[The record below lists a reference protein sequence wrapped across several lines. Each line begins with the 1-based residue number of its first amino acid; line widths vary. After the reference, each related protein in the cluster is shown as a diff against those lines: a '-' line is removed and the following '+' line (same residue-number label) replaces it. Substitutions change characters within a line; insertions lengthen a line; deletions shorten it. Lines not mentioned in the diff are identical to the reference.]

1 MKYSHIICHYSE
13 IGLKGKNRP
22 YFVKTLQNNIRYAV
36 DRSVPELVKNVEK
49 THDRLI
55 ISLNEGVKDSYD
67 LLFETLRAV
76 FGIAYFCPAL
86 MIDNDLDSIKINAIK
101 ILENEEFQS
110 FRVTARMA
118 NSVSLYSKMYI
129 HEHVGSFIQNKFKKN
144 VNLNHP
150 DITCYIDTIKEGTF
164 IYIDKIKGMGGMPV
178 GTGGKG
184 VVLLSGG
191 IDSPV
196 AAFYM
201 IKRGMVAIYVHFH
214 SLPHVSPASIE
225 KVKHLVKILSKYQKR
240 PKLFMIPF
248 SEIQE
253 EILEKNSDKYRLL
266 LYRRMMLRIANKI
279 ALNERAKAVITGEA
293 LGQVASQTV
302 ENLGAVDSVS
312 KLPVFRPLIGL
323 DKQEIINT
331 GKKINT
337 YSISIRPHE
346 DCCTLF
352 LPQKPATKATPEKLD
367 IEENKMDIQTMVNR
381 AIDNSE
387 FYYF

>member
-1 MKYSHIICHYSE
+1 MKYSHISCHYSE

-22 YFVKTLQNNIRYAV
+22 YFVKNLQKNIRYAV

-67 LLFETLRAV
+67 LLFETLRGV
-76 FGIAYFCPAL
+76 FGIAYFFPAL
-86 MIDNDLDSIKINAIK
+86 MIDNDLDSMKINAIK
-101 ILENEEFQS
+101 MLENEKFQS
-110 FRVTARMA
+110 FRVTARMTS
-118 NSVSLYSKMYI
+118 SVSLFSKMYV
-129 HEHVGSFIQNKFKKN
+129 HEHVGAFIQNKLKKN

-150 DITCYIDTIKEGTF
+150 DIICYIDTIKEGTF
-164 IYIDKIKGMGGMPV
+164 IYMDRFKGMGGMPV
-178 GTGGKG
+178 GSGGKG
-184 VVLLSGG
+184 VILLSGG

-201 IKRGMVAIYVHFH
+201 IKRGMVAIYIHFH

-225 KVKHLVKILSKYQKR
+225 KVKQLVKILSKYQKK
-240 PKLFMIPF
+240 PKLFMVPF
-248 SEIQE
+248 AEIQE
-253 EILEKNSDKYRLL
+253 EILEKNSDKYRVL
-266 LYRRMMLRIANKI
+266 LYRRVMLRIANKI
-279 ALNERAKAVITGEA
+279 ALDERAKSIITGEA

-302 ENLGAVDSVS
+302 ENIGAVNSVS
-312 KLPVFRPLIGL
+312 QLPVLRPLIGL

-331 GKKINT
+331 AKKIKT

-352 LPQKPATKATPEKLD
+352 LPQKPATKATVEQLD
-367 IEENKMDIQTMVNR
+367 VEENKMDIQAMITD
-381 AIDNSE
+381 AIDNTE
-387 FYYF
+387 LLYF

>member
-22 YFVKTLQNNIRYAV
+22 YFVKTLQKNIRYTLV
-36 DRSVPELVKNVEK
+36 QSVPDLIQNVEK

-55 ISLNEGVKDSYD
+55 ISLNEDVKDSYD
-67 LLFETLRAV
+67 LLFETLKGV

-86 MIDNDLDSIKINAIK
+86 MIDNDLDSMKMNAIK
-101 ILENEEFQS
+101 ILKNEEFQS
-110 FRVTARMA
+110 FRVTARMTS
-118 NSVSLYSKMYI
+118 SVSLHSKMYV
-129 HEHVGSFIQNKFKKN
+129 HEHVGASIQKIFNKK
-144 VNLNHP
+144 VNLNRP
-150 DITCYIDTIKEGTF
+150 DIICYIDTIKEGTF
-164 IYIDKIKGMGGMPV
+164 IYLDKITGAGGMPV

-201 IKRGMVAIYVHFH
+201 NKRGMVAIYVHFH

-225 KVKHLVKILSKYQKR
+225 KVKQLVKILSKYQKK
-240 PKLFMIPF
+240 PKLFMVPF

-253 EILEKNSDKYRLL
+253 EIVEKNSEKYRLL
-266 LYRRMMLRIANKI
+266 LYRRIMLRIANKI
-279 ALNERAKAVITGEA
+279 AQNERAKAIITGEA
-293 LGQVASQTV
+293 VGQVASQTV

-312 KLPVFRPLIGL
+312 ELPVFRPLIGL
-323 DKQEIINT
+323 DKQEIINLA
-331 GKKINT
+331 KKINT

-352 LPQKPATKATPEKLD
+352 LPQKPATKSTPEKLD
-367 IEENKMDIQTMVNR
+367 FEENKIDIQTMLTR
-381 AIDNSE
+381 AIDNTE
-387 FYYF
+387 LLYC